1 MAHTTPEDK
10 ERRMTLTMAWVRKV
24 GETEEM
30 IIASDSRLR
39 SLGAW
44 DAAPKIIPLPRGD
57 AAIAFAGETNYAY
70 PIMLQAINSINAYGG
85 ALSRRQPLAKLKGH
99 LIRVVNLM
107 LDQLTDIPRD
117 LWEAPAAF
125 FLLAGYDWTTHEFKI
140 WKLHFDKATRRFTF
154 SPGNPWRG
162 EGHDEKVLSIIG
174 DEIDEARAVLVEF
187 LRTPDGIRPGAF
199 DMEPMKALA
208 FMIDSDRFHSIG
220 GHIQMVK
227 VYKALQCV
235 PFIISRDGTRSLMG
249 RPLLDYEKSESVPT
263 LTLDY

>member
-1 MAHTTPEDK
+1 
-10 ERRMTLTMAWVRKV
+10 MTLTMAWIRRV

-44 DAAPKIIPLPRGD
+44 DTAPKIIPLPRGD
-57 AAIAFAGETNYAY
+57 AAIAFAGETDYAY
-70 PIMLQAINSINAYGG
+70 PMMIQVINGINFYDG

-99 LIRVVNLM
+99 LIRVINLM
-107 LDQLTDIPRD
+107 LDQHKDVPTE

-125 FLLAGYDWTTHEFKI
+125 FLLAGYDWTTNEFKI
-140 WKLHFDKATRRFTF
+140 WKLHFDKSIGRFTF
-154 SPGNPWRG
+154 SPASSWRG

-174 DEIDEARAVLVEF
+174 DEIGAAREVVLEN
-187 LRTPDGIRPGAF
+187 LRGPDGIRSGAF
-199 DMEPMKALA
+199 DMEPMRALA
-208 FMIDSDRFHSIG
+208 FMVDAEGFRSIG

-235 PFIISRDGTRSLMG
+235 PFTISRNGTRSLLG
-249 RPLLDYEKSESVPT
+249 RPLLDYEKSETIPT